1 MWKCMIGRHPTR
13 WAQNNV
19 LSGKKVS
26 RPLMSASHA
35 VGSEPLP
42 PKYID
47 LEQAMSPSH
56 PVGLEL
62 VVLPLLH
69 GCKSVSIPHSGLG
82 TLEYRIEAIMAN
94 LKQSPSHTVGSE
106 LRVYPFNSIDKYS
119 HHPTRWAR
127 NPVFQKLIS
136 GRPYVTIPHG
146 GLGTSNDHIKQNKTY
161 QSFCQGGPLFK

>member
-1 MWKCMIGRHPTR
+1 MMRSPSHPVGLEPIEEIAVWKCMIGRHPTR

-26 RPLMSASHA
+26 RPLMSPSHA

-82 TLEYRIEAIMAN
+82 TCISLTPFFSMNKNQSLHPTQWARN
-94 LKQSPSHTVGSE
+94 LKQ
-106 LRVYPFNSIDKYS
+106 
-119 HHPTRWAR
+119 
-127 NPVFQKLIS
+127 
-136 GRPYVTIPHG
+136 PH
-146 GLGTSNDHIKQNKTY
+146 
-161 QSFCQGGPLFK
+161 